1 MHIKRE
7 VGCIFVVE
15 NTKNSINL
23 PVWVWMVESEKG
35 AIEISNSHQTKNN
48 IWNGVKYTVFQKA
61 NLSCNPEFINLIH

>member
-23 PVWVWMVESEKG
+23 PVWVWMVESEKE

-48 IWNGVKYTVFQKA
+48 IGNGVTYTVFQKA

>member
-15 NTKNSINL
+15 NTKNSIKPPSLSLNGGK
-23 PVWVWMVESEKG
+23 WKG

-48 IWNGVKYTVFQKA
+48 IGNGGKYTVFQKA